1 VIRRVLGLLAVA
13 ALCLTLLWEVYS
25 PDYVLKSMQDAAR
38 RGDAA
43 AFSAN
48 VDYPALRTSVKAAV
62 RKELERKAA
71 SDPAANAFKT
81 AMAAALLDPIV
92 DGMVSPAMIER
103 SFLKGAS
110 TTDAERIAMN
120 ADMKVARAGMDA
132 FVVRDASDPKA
143 PGLVFKRH
151 WPLWKLSEIQ
161 LPEGGL

>member
-1 VIRRVLGLLAVA
+1 MIRRVLGLLAIA

-38 RGDAA
+38 KGDAA
-43 AFSAN
+43 AFSAS

-62 RKELERKAA
+62 RKELDRKAA

-103 SFLKGAS
+103 SFLKGA
-110 TTDAERIAMN
+110 TPTGAGKLDMN
-120 ADMKVARAGMDA
+120 ADMAVTRSGMDA
-132 FVVRDASDPKA
+132 FVVRDSKDPKA